1 MEGTMEWYIPIT
13 ILPGIG
19 MLILSTTNQMMMLS
33 AEIGEL
39 LSDKCSQFQHDISD
53 KKIKQ
58 LGRLTRAAALLYVS
72 AACFVLSGILGAFI
86 LGTAWERIPEFV
98 LILGVILVLIALC
111 LLIMYGVHTIRIRMM
126 QHSHTHVE

>member
-53 KKIKQ
+53 KK
-58 LGRLTRAAALLYVS
+58 S
-72 AACFVLSGILGAFI
+72 SN
-86 LGTAWERIPEFV
+86 
-98 LILGVILVLIALC
+98 
-111 LLIMYGVHTIRIRMM
+111 
-126 QHSHTHVE
+126 